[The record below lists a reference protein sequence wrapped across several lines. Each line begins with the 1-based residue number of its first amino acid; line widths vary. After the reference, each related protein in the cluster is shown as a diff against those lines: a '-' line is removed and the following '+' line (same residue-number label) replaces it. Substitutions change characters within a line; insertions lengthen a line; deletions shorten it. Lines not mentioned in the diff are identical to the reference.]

1 MGENDRA
8 RITLLT
14 NGAAAHLSRANT
26 LAQVEW
32 NVTLLFW
39 GALVTSGISFC
50 AYASNSSPP
59 LATYIARYDWV
70 VLSAYMAA
78 SLVFLFGFS
87 INQARSIVEVRS
99 QYQRALNEAH
109 RIASLEPIAKTGN
122 SFPSERPDLSYRSMT
137 QSNVWKGKLLSTFLF
152 TSAIWIV
159 TQVLAHGRIGLAQSL
174 KPDQIVLRCAFLDC
188 GADNRVDRGDWPEW
202 GTWLWIG
209 LAASVIWA
217 MLRGMKTDNR

>member
-1 MGENDRA
+1 LIAPFANLTLVDMATASYEPEPPSLMRSEPRFMGENDRA

-122 SFPSERPDLSYRSMT
+122 SFPR
-137 QSNVWKGKLLSTFLF
+137 
-152 TSAIWIV
+152 
-159 TQVLAHGRIGLAQSL
+159 
-174 KPDQIVLRCAFLDC
+174 DQIFRI
-188 GADNRVDRGDWPEW
+188 DR
-202 GTWLWIG
+202 
-209 LAASVIWA
+209 
-217 MLRGMKTDNR
+217 